1 MKYSDERGHGMHEVE
16 RHRII
21 LAEVDEK
28 PIATLGYL
36 VELLGASE
44 ATVRRDINELHRQGK
59 LKKVRGG
66 AEALHPPA
74 NTSLVGR
81 PYSVNQMI
89 NAKAKRAIA
98 RAAVDLLEDGMS
110 VTISG
115 GTTTNFM
122 AEFMRSRKLQVLTN
136 SFVMAEQ
143 LVKRSKCVVTLPGGS
158 VYREQ
163 NIILSPFPNDVS
175 SRFYASMLFI
185 GAQGVGPQGVMEADP
200 QIVQAVMKLMDQAD
214 RRVLLVDSSK
224 FENRSNLIV
233 CPLSRVDIVITDDGI
248 DPKSRKMIE
257 DAGCQLTI
265 VNTNADTADP
275 D

>member
-1 MKYSDERGHGMHEVE
+1 MHEVE

-21 LAEVDEK
+21 LAEVEEK

-44 ATVRRDINELHRQGK
+44 ATVRRDINELHNQGK
-59 LKKVRGG
+59 LRKVRGG
-66 AEALHPPA
+66 AEALHPPS
-74 NTSLVGR
+74 NTALVGR
-81 PYSVNQMI
+81 PYSVNQTI
-89 NAKAKRAIA
+89 NARAKRAIA
-98 RAAVDLLEDGMS
+98 RAAVDLLEEGSS

-115 GTTTNFM
+115 GTTTYFM
-122 AEFMRSRKLQVLTN
+122 AEFMRSRRLHVLTN

-143 LVKRSKCVVTLPGGS
+143 LVKRSKCAVTLPGGN

-175 SRFYASMLFI
+175 SQFYASKLFI

-200 QIVQAVMKLMDQAD
+200 QIVQAVMKLLDQAD
-214 RRVLLVDSSK
+214 QRVLLVDSSK
-224 FENRSNLIV
+224 FHNRSNLIV
-233 CPLSRVDIVITDDGI
+233 CPLSRIDIVITDDGI
-248 DPKSRKMIE
+248 DTKSRKMIE

-265 VNTNADTADP
+265 VDTQNDTNVHLA
-275 D
+275 

>member
-1 MKYSDERGHGMHEVE
+1 MHEVE

-21 LAEVDEK
+21 LAEVEEK

-36 VELLGASE
+36 VNLLGASE
-44 ATVRRDINELHRQGK
+44 ATVRRDINELQRQGK

-81 PYSVNQMI
+81 PYSVNQLI

-98 RAAVDLLEDGMS
+98 KEAVGLLGDGMS

-115 GTTTNFM
+115 GTTTYFM
-122 AEFMRSRKLQVLTN
+122 AEFMRSCKLQVLTN
-136 SFVMAEQ
+136 SFVIAEQ
-143 LVKRSKCVVTLPGGS
+143 LLKRSKCMVMLPGGN

-175 SRFYASMLFI
+175 SQFYASMLFI

-200 QIVQAVMKLMDQAD
+200 QIVQAVMKLLDQAD
-214 RRVLLVDSSK
+214 QRVLLVDSSK

-233 CPLSRVDIVITDDGI
+233 CPLSHVDIVITDDGI
-248 DPKSRKMIE
+248 DPTRRQMIE
-257 DAGCQLTI
+257 DAGCQLII
-265 VNTNADTADP
+265 VNQGLETTAP
-275 D
+275 G